1 MSLNQD
7 KIMNKHKKARREATT
22 DQVGQHH
29 EPTFEQIQ
37 VRAYEIY
44 IQRGRTDGFDL
55 DDWLQAEKDLKPF
68 SPNHNRVIGQTIRS
82 KHGNRN

>member
-7 KIMNKHKKARREATT
+7 KIMNTHKKARKDETT
-22 DQVGQHH
+22 DQAEPNY

-44 IQRGRTDGFDL
+44 IQRGRTDGPDL
-55 DDWLQAEKDLKPF
+55 DDWLQAEKDLKT
-68 SPNHNRVIGQTIRS
+68 SSQNGRKYLIEWSI
-82 KHGNRN
+82 

>member
-7 KIMNKHKKARREATT
+7 KIMNTHKKARKDART
-22 DQVGQHH
+22 DQAEPHYQ
-29 EPTFEQIQ
+29 PTFEQIQ

-55 DDWLQAEKDLKPF
+55 DDWLQAENELKA
-68 SPNHNRVIGQTIRS
+68 SCQNHSRVIGQTIRS
-82 KHGNRN
+82 KYGNRN